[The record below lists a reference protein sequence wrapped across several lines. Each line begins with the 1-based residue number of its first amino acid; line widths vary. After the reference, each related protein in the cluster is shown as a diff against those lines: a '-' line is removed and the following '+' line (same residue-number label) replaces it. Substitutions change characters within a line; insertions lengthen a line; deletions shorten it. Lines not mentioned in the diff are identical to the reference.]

1 MRSFFL
7 TSLLILFVACV
18 SGQGFR
24 FYKENITMKI
34 EKEYFHVSGIYYLK
48 SDGNKSEVLVYPYPV
63 DSLYGAVDS
72 ICIYNMTNNPVIK
85 PLKTDRD
92 KTVFTL
98 DFSHSPDQ
106 EIQISYRQKLRGNR
120 AEYILKSTIGWRK
133 PLDQANYQLIV
144 PSGMHISKFSILPQD
159 SIVTSQ
165 EKVFLWKKYNYM
177 PSENLI
183 FDFIIK

>member
-7 TSLLILFVACV
+7 TSLLYLFAFCV

-34 EKEYFHVSGIYYLK
+34 EKDYFHVTGIYYLK

-63 DSLYGAVDS
+63 DSLYGTVDS
-72 ICIYNMTNNPVIK
+72 ICIYSMTSNTIIK
-85 PLKTDRD
+85 PNKTDRD

-98 DFSHSPDQ
+98 GFGHNPDQ
-106 EIQISYRQKLRGNR
+106 DIQISYRQKLLGNR
-120 AEYILKSTIGWRK
+120 AEYILKSTIGWRE

-144 PSGMHISKFSILPQD
+144 QSGMLITRFSIPPQD
-159 SIVTSQ
+159 SIVTGQ
-165 EKVFLWKKYNYM
+165 ERVYLWKKHDYM

-183 FDFIIK
+183 FDFIIN